1 MKNFLF
7 YLGLFMQL
15 FGMASVGICLV
26 AGINQGDYG
35 RLELIQFIGGSF
47 IFYLGHFIKN
57 RRTS

>member
-1 MKNFLF
+1 
-7 YLGLFMQL
+7 MQL